1 MSIRLFYSFT
11 HLRIGVFDSF
21 TLLLTYF
28 LAYLLNGSIALV
40 REQYAGIGFP
50 DPVHH
55 AFPIPIQQL
64 TVVAITGKNCNASPV
79 IAVNKDILK
88 RGASVAPYDRVLVF
102 GSYFIQKKHIHVAAV
117 IV

>member
-1 MSIRLFYSFT
+1 MSIRLFYAFTYLLSF
-11 HLRIGVFDSF
+11 
-21 TLLLTYF
+21 LLT
-28 LAYLLNGSIALV
+28 YLLNGSIALV
-40 REQYAGIGFP
+40 REQYAGMGFP

-55 AFPIPIQQL
+55 AFPIPVQQL

-88 RGASVAPYDRVLVF
+88 RGASVAPYDRGLVF